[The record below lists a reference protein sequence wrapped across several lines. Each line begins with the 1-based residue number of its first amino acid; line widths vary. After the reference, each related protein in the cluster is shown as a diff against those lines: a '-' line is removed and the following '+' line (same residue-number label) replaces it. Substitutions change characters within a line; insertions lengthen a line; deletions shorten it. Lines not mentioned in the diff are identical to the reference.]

1 MQVQIKLLQKQEQ
14 IIVVLEGQRYADMRN
29 CKFRSQIL
37 VQKTVEFVE
46 QCEEFLFYVESHS
59 LTENVSNKSIK

>member
-29 CKFRSQIL
+29 CSKRTLDELSQ
-37 VQKTVEFVE
+37 
-46 QCEEFLFYVESHS
+46 
-59 LTENVSNKSIK
+59 